1 MAARSWLAELSHN
14 VRFLRYAV
22 GVLATLSLAL
32 VVAAT
37 IARDPPEFSSTP
49 VVAVLRDN
57 EQRPVWAV
65 RLARSAHQ
73 IAADSLRIE
82 TAPSGHAYELWLLAA
97 NAASPRQLGTLPQSG
112 RKPIAVSPQTA
123 RRLAGMGELVVT
135 LEPLGGARGQ
145 RPSGPVVFRGTLES
159 GG

>member
-1 MAARSWLAELSHN
+1 MTGN
-14 VRFLRYAV
+14 VRFLRCVV
-22 GVLATLSLAL
+22 GMLATLSLAL
-32 VVAAT
+32 VVAAV
-37 IARDPPEFSSTP
+37 IARDPPEFSNMP
-49 VVAVLRDN
+49 IVAMLRDSQ
-57 EQRPVWAV
+57 QRPVWAI

-82 TAPSGHAYELWLLAA
+82 PAPAGHAYQLWLSAPGSA
-97 NAASPRQLGTLPQSG
+97 VPRQLGILPQSG
-112 RKPIAVSPQTA
+112 RKPIAVSPQAA

-135 LEPLGGARGQ
+135 LEPLGGARNR